1 MSKRKTLDVLEYQT
15 KKFFKGSI
23 INPQDSKYYS
33 KHYFYINIAI
43 DQLDVYKNLRN
54 KYNDK
59 IEIKSSNISQ
69 KYTDDQICKYV
80 FMRLFRSLFYFD
92 FVHDFG
98 DTKRDGNNLYKGLSK
113 EEKKQKR
120 VEIIKIYQNVYEKD
134 ILDIYRFIFNEDN
147 ETKYSKVKDFDKNI
161 ILKNTK
167 IKIQETF
174 NESEDVIKEKVLN
187 IIKYLDIEPV
197 NVIDNINN
205 CGQTFDDIINN
216 INDYS
221 TNKINIELFVDAD
234 KSKFSLYPI
243 LNQICSLLFINFTN
257 IKTINYNKSI
267 LDKYDGAS
275 SSSLLSIIRNLK
287 ENVYPNN
294 VNINKI
300 NNIDLPFSTIKMIF
314 KLNENDEY
322 EDRFI
327 QLNFQKKKDD
337 SVTLNIDRFF
347 TLYEE
352 EKEQNL
358 SNSTVSSTS
367 FLMNN
372 TLEYIN
378 SKKLDQKTLEQNYA
392 NFVLQSYF
400 KTMGDFSQI
409 ILVHQLSKINK
420 DNLYLFLSFDKIASY
435 ISSLFNAGT
444 LKEENENPLLP
455 LKFFKRN
462 FISSTKKSSSIF
474 DYIYINNYFKKF
486 KTSFGKINN
495 KNQKLERIIKLA
507 DKYNVSYKNLTYAKL
522 YEKLHKLYKLQ
533 LLAKKLKIPI
543 TYTKQIKM
551 NNKIKNKRFYK
562 TSKILI
568 NEIKKKNKN
577 FN

>member
-1 MSKRKTLDVLEYQT
+1 MNKRKTTDILEYQT
-15 KKFFKGSI
+15 PEFFKRSI
-23 INPQDSKYYS
+23 INPEDSKYYS

-43 DQLDVYKNLRN
+43 DQLDVYKNLKER
-54 KYNDK
+54 YNDK
-59 IEIKSSNISQ
+59 IEISSNISQ

-98 DTKRDGNNLYKGLSK
+98 DTTRDGNNLYKGLSK

-134 ILDIYRFIFNEDN
+134 ILDIYRFIFNNN
-147 ETKYSKVKDFDKNI
+147 ETKYINVKNFDKYI

-197 NVIDNINN
+197 NVLDVINN

-221 TNKINIELFVDAD
+221 INKINIELFVDAD
-234 KSKFSLYPI
+234 KSRFSLYPI
-243 LNQICSLLFINFTN
+243 LNQICSLLFTNLTN

-267 LDKYDGAS
+267 LDQYDGAS
-275 SSSLLSIIRNLK
+275 SSSLLSIIKNLK
-287 ENVYPNN
+287 ENIYPNN

-300 NNIDLPFSTIKMIF
+300 NNIDLPFSKIKMIF

-322 EDRFI
+322 KNRFI
-327 QLNFQKKKDD
+327 ELNFHKKKDD
-337 SVTLNIDRFF
+337 SVGLNIDRFF
-347 TLYEE
+347 TLKEEQE
-352 EKEQNL
+352 EKNL
-358 SNSTVSSTS
+358 SESTISSNS
-367 FLMNN
+367 FFMNN

-378 SKKLDQKTLEQNYA
+378 SKKLNQKDLEQNYE
-392 NFVLQSYF
+392 NIILQSYY

-435 ISSLFNAGT
+435 ISSLFNVGT
-444 LKEENENPLLP
+444 LKEEKDNPLLP

-462 FISSTKKSSSIF
+462 FIISTKKSSSIF
-474 DYIYINNYFKKF
+474 DYIYMNNYFKKF

-495 KNQKLERIIKLA
+495 KNLKLERILNLA
-507 DKYNVSYKNLTYAKL
+507 KKYNVSYKNLTYKQLYDKL
-522 YEKLHKLYKLQ
+522 YKLYKLQ
-533 LLAKKLKIPI
+533 ILAKKLKIPI
-543 TYTKQIKM
+543 TYKSS
-551 NNKIKNKRFYK
+551 NNKRKYK
-562 TSKILI
+562 SISVLEKEI
-568 NEIKKKNKN
+568 NY
-577 FN
+577 